1 MNSPTKENYLKAL
14 YKLADEKGN
23 VNLSDLSTALEVS
36 IPSVN
41 NMVKKLDEAGWLT
54 YRKYKPITMTEQGM
68 KRAASIIRKHRLTEM
83 YLVEK
88 MGFGWDSVHEIAE
101 QIEHVKSEAFFDKMD
116 ELLGYQ
122 KFDPHGSPI
131 PDKNGYILELNLE
144 RLADCKPGQ
153 RVVLKALSNSDKQFL
168 QFLSSRSI
176 SLGLEFEILNK
187 EPYDQSM
194 TLSYLDHLKE
204 VLSEKVC
211 EHLMVSVLDS
221 P

>member
-1 MNSPTKENYLKAL
+1 MNSQTKENYLKAL
-14 YKLADEKGN
+14 YKLADDKGQ
-23 VNLSDLSTALEVS
+23 VNISDLSVALDVS

-41 NMVKKLDEAGWLT
+41 NMVKKLHDAGWLT
-54 YRKYKPITMTEQGM
+54 YQKYKPLTMTPEGM

-131 PDKNGYILELNLE
+131 PDKDGVTLELNLE
-144 RLADCKPGQ
+144 HLSDCKPGQ

-176 SLGLEFEILNK
+176 ALGVEFEILNK
-187 EPYDQSM
+187 EPYDNSM
-194 TLSYLDHLKE
+194 TLSYKNHLKE
-204 VLSEKVC
+204 VLSQKVC
-211 EHLMVSVLDS
+211 GQLLVSHVD
-221 P
+221 